1 MTSNRRWKVT
11 LDYNDDQSVT
21 YVFKTSALAWKFSN
35 QVCEAR
41 DINYVTVHPIT
52 ENTSVEDAVK
62 DCIEF
67 IDIGNGCEPI
77 TGYEGDSIG
86 KQIETEEFIN
96 EIRNLKFVVGSNK
109 TGEVR
114 DICGL
119 RMALK
124 KFCIKDEIQY
134 IRIDN
139 NFVERF
145 FEKNFIKQLHTTVF
159 TVNIIVTDN
168 CDRNLIIQ
176 TRDGLNGA
184 LSYAGNLYK
193 TGRSV
198 HVSIGHQ
205 GVFTLGNF
213 FNELSKLTENII
225 DTDNG
230 DEIHFL

>member
-1 MTSNRRWKVT
+1 MKFTIEQLYEKIKT
-11 LDYNDDQSVT
+11 LETANEFLLEQTDD
-21 YVFKTSALAWKFSN
+21 
-35 QVCEAR
+35 
-41 DINYVTVHPIT
+41 
-52 ENTSVEDAVK
+52 
-62 DCIEF
+62 
-67 IDIGNGCEPI
+67 
-77 TGYEGDSIG
+77 IG

-96 EIRNLKFVVGSNK
+96 EIRSLKFVVGSNK

-119 RMALK
+119 RIALK
-124 KFCIKDEIQY
+124 KFCIKDELQY

-145 FEKNFIKQLHTTVF
+145 FEKKFIRQLHNTVF
-159 TVNIIVTDN
+159 TINSVVIDN
-168 CDRNLIIQ
+168 CDKNLIIR
-176 TRDGLNGA
+176 TRRGLNSTLA
-184 LSYAGNLYK
+184 YAGGLYK
-193 TGRSV
+193 TGCSV
-198 HVSIGHQ
+198 HVSVGYQ